1 MELWVSPCIAER
13 LDQMAL
19 KGRFQLKPFYDS
31 MVSPCKCW
39 SPAAP
44 GEAQPMGLLGRAR
57 YSAQLLL
64 GDTGWDTNPP
74 QPPPLPLSCLYL
86 PVAEELLNKYQ
97 QGLPLID

>member
-44 GEAQPMGLLGRAR
+44 GEAQPMGLLGKGT
-57 YSAQLLL
+57 LLSTAAAGGRRL
-64 GDTGWDTNPP
+64 GHKPTPTTTTAPLL
-74 QPPPLPLSCLYL
+74 PPPACS
-86 PVAEELLNKYQ
+86 
-97 QGLPLID
+97 